1 MKKSIKNK
9 AIAILACLFAIALS
23 CTFLGGNVS
32 FAKADEATLS
42 DTAKEFV
49 QIMSDE
55 AFADPDSADTSALAT
70 ANAEKILN
78 ARNLYTSPKFTDA
91 DKADESVKV
100 AKAKYDKIFAAVF
113 SRVYPLYTYHS
124 STLFNRINKIFG
136 ETGIWYSQKAE
147 YDTFMAQYNQTS
159 ADASNNLDSYEKTWF
174 DTKTETATGEVPV
187 NFKLANDAFVAIKTK
202 ATAAKNAIDKILY
215 LKAGT
220 MVEGATDGVVAVASA
235 ASINAATAALDAI
248 YAGNKGTTNYK
259 WVEAEINALYTAAYE
274 DEEGNTVPASGLIS
288 NLADYDNALAAL
300 NALKA
305 KAKEIEDRIWAL
317 SANVD
322 NDGSY
327 KKYESEINALNADY
341 EALYAE
347 DATNNDLRALFTN
360 KLNGETVDTKAEMD
374 NLKNGLKAV
383 NDALTEIEGDIV
395 TLLGKEDEKNKF
407 YGLKSDIKAISD
419 KITTLNGKDTFVAG
433 KYGEETIENELH
445 PDYLELVSNSDKFFA
460 AKKDNRLKDVAID
473 ELKQRL
479 NEFVKNHEDLLNKE
493 TGFPVAA
500 TMYENFVPLQKSTF
514 NTWACNFGEEDGL
527 EMQVT
532 NYQSLYNYFEA
543 LAYKLEQ
550 EAMGYENEISAVVF
564 EFTTEV
570 YEKLNDIKKR
580 LEARRDD
587 GTDDGKTVYNRVT
600 NKDTLYD
607 NISMWND
614 EFAKANTWKEKVEQI
629 PEVITYEDFAVVNA
643 AVEEWNKLNTSL
655 QAIIAIKDGD
665 LYNTYVAYQKALNAK
680 ATIEGLIK
688 AAKDAMDI
696 LVIGDNPT
704 PSEVM
709 TFNENVQTATD
720 AYIKLIAGEKVFDL
734 PGDAGLVAKYDA
746 TSAKLLFTNEDGI
759 NHAQWVRY
767 QNALELNKVYAVEA
781 LIEGLFTAEKNSLE
795 DARAAIQLK
804 DKAAI
809 EKARETYD
817 GLNENYRVKVR
828 EYYVTKLQNA
838 EQALREIG
846 EALDQ
851 WRLVVAKILDES
863 VTLDTIKTVLESD
876 ISTRI
881 NFNVTNIL
889 AAYDKYEKEVEG
901 VMVGVVYVDGVI
913 DENRVNYVADAKT
926 VLDEIK
932 ARHAEVI
939 NEIADSML
947 SIIRKDAT
955 DGIAADDLARVE
967 AINNM
972 YIQLDETQ
980 LESEEATGA
989 EFATNYEYENIKALY
1004 EAFKEVYNKSNFATY
1019 FENAVNEL
1027 YADAFPATGDNETAK
1042 PYLTVEGLVMV
1053 RTLQSLYAQMSD
1065 SYKKVIPVA
1074 VVKRLNEVAAEYTKE
1089 GVVLDSYDAVRKDI
1103 DDMLDD
1109 SIEGSYA
1116 YNVKQ
1121 LIDALNK
1128 ALDVNEEGSYA
1139 KNVQDQIN
1147 KINELLEVT
1156 TDTNVIKQLKES
1168 LSKLTAALDENNA
1181 DSQISQ
1187 IKTALENSI
1196 KSLSDALDTKEAA
1209 LRQAYTDA
1217 DTRLETA
1224 LKNAIA
1230 EADATLEGKIKTA
1243 YLAAIADAKT
1253 ELEGKLN
1260 DQKTAYETL
1269 INNAKTALEAKD
1281 TELETKINNLTSE
1294 LNSTKSALEAK
1305 DKELEDMIK
1314 KVEKDL
1320 TEKYDGEVKSLKDTI
1335 TVISVIFGILIA
1347 ACAACVVVLFVKK
1360 K

>member
-1 MKKSIKNK
+1 M
-9 AIAILACLFAIALS
+9 
-23 CTFLGGNVS
+23 
-32 FAKADEATLS
+32 
-42 DTAKEFV
+42 
-49 QIMSDE
+49 
-55 AFADPDSADTSALAT
+55 
-70 ANAEKILN
+70 
-78 ARNLYTSPKFTDA
+78 
-91 DKADESVKV
+91 
-100 AKAKYDKIFAAVF
+100 
-113 SRVYPLYTYHS
+113 
-124 STLFNRINKIFG
+124 
-136 ETGIWYSQKAE
+136 
-147 YDTFMAQYNQTS
+147 
-159 ADASNNLDSYEKTWF
+159 
-174 DTKTETATGEVPV
+174 
-187 NFKLANDAFVAIKTK
+187 
-202 ATAAKNAIDKILY
+202 
-215 LKAGT
+215 
-220 MVEGATDGVVAVASA
+220 
-235 ASINAATAALDAI
+235 
-248 YAGNKGTTNYK
+248 
-259 WVEAEINALYTAAYE
+259 
-274 DEEGNTVPASGLIS
+274 
-288 NLADYDNALAAL
+288 
-300 NALKA
+300 
-305 KAKEIEDRIWAL
+305 
-317 SANVD
+317 
-322 NDGSY
+322 
-327 KKYESEINALNADY
+327 
-341 EALYAE
+341 
-347 DATNNDLRALFTN
+347 
-360 KLNGETVDTKAEMD
+360 
-374 NLKNGLKAV
+374 
-383 NDALTEIEGDIV
+383 
-395 TLLGKEDEKNKF
+395 
-407 YGLKSDIKAISD
+407 
-419 KITTLNGKDTFVAG
+419 
-433 KYGEETIENELH
+433 
-445 PDYLELVSNSDKFFA
+445 
-460 AKKDNRLKDVAID
+460 
-473 ELKQRL
+473 
-479 NEFVKNHEDLLNKE
+479 
-493 TGFPVAA
+493 
-500 TMYENFVPLQKSTF
+500 
-514 NTWACNFGEEDGL
+514 
-527 EMQVT
+527 
-532 NYQSLYNYFEA
+532 
-543 LAYKLEQ
+543 
-550 EAMGYENEISAVVF
+550 
-564 EFTTEV
+564 
-570 YEKLNDIKKR
+570 
-580 LEARRDD
+580 
-587 GTDDGKTVYNRVT
+587 
-600 NKDTLYD
+600 
-607 NISMWND
+607 
-614 EFAKANTWKEKVEQI
+614 
-629 PEVITYEDFAVVNA
+629 
-643 AVEEWNKLNTSL
+643 
-655 QAIIAIKDGD
+655 
-665 LYNTYVAYQKALNAK
+665 
-680 ATIEGLIK
+680 
-688 AAKDAMDI
+688 
-696 LVIGDNPT
+696 
-704 PSEVM
+704 
-709 TFNENVQTATD
+709 
-720 AYIKLIAGEKVFDL
+720 
-734 PGDAGLVAKYDA
+734 VAKYDA

-809 EKARETYD
+809 EKARGSYD

-926 VLDEIK
+926 VLDTIK

-939 NEIADSML
+939 NAIADSML

-1128 ALDVNEEGSYA
+1128 ALD
-1139 KNVQDQIN
+1139 
-1147 KINELLEVT
+1147 
-1156 TDTNVIKQLKES
+1156 ES
-1168 LSKLTAALDENNA
+1168 KA
-1181 DSQISQ
+1181 DSQISKIKAALQSQ
-1187 IKTALENSI
+1187 ITAL
-1196 KSLSDALDTKEAA
+1196 KTSLTEKEAA
-1209 LRQAYTDA
+1209 LRQAFAEA

-1230 EADATLEGKIKTA
+1230 EADTALEGKIKAA
-1243 YLAAIADAKT
+1243 YEAAIATAKS
-1253 ELEGKLN
+1253 ELEGKLAE
-1260 DQKTAYETL
+1260 QKTAYEAAIASARTEL
-1269 INNAKTALEAKD
+1269 AAKD
-1281 TELETKINNLTSE
+1281 
-1294 LNSTKSALEAK
+1294 A
-1305 DKELEDMIK
+1305 ELEDMIK